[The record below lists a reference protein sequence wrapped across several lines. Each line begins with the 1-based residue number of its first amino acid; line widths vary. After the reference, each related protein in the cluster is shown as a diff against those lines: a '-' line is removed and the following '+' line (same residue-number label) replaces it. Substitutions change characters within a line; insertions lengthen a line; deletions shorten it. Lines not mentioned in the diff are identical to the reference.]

1 MLRAIA
7 SLLLLLAA
15 CLAAPAAAKPLQRWD
30 ALPAFEPLHLDG
42 AYAGTRVCPMCRH
55 GYDAGIV
62 LFLPHDTEPA
72 AAAALAAA
80 LQPSRLG
87 VDDAR
92 FRVFVVFTGGL
103 PDAVLRRA
111 VAPSH
116 TRWFVAAL
124 EGAELDAARTGFHGL
139 LDEHAGAFVFVQRR
153 LLQHYRAAALAR
165 TDLAED
171 ARDAMRLL
179 HELHP
184 HAGDDAGDP
193 DVPQGRLWLAPS
205 RLAAS
210 LRDGDAATTR
220 YCALAPE
227 GTALPWALIA
237 LTRAGEVRTQWL
249 RSDAHGC
256 IGVSARDT
264 QALRLEVRAPRRTT
278 TQLALAFTLSMDEPE
293 PLVGGPCEG
302 CEAVFDA
309 RPALLASHARIAPA
323 GTAGEAMRI
332 DGRVTSADGHA
343 VAGVQVYAYH
353 TDSDGRYPRGAAT
366 LGPSAQRHGQLRG
379 WAVTDADGRYRFDTI
394 RPGAYPGR
402 RDPAHVHLH
411 VIEPRRCT
419 YFIDDLIFDDD
430 SRVDAVLARAR
441 VDARGGNGV
450 GHPQRDANGAWRVRR
465 DITLGRNVP
474 GYAACGEAAAALT
487 ASAPPPG

>member
-7 SLLLLLAA
+7 SLFLLLAA
-15 CLAAPAAAKPLQRWD
+15 SLAAPAAAKPLLRWD

-80 LQPSRLG
+80 LQPPRLG

-92 FRVFVVFTGGL
+92 FRVFVVFTGGT
-103 PDAVLRRA
+103 PGAELRLA
-111 VAPSH
+111 VAPTH
-116 TRWFVAAL
+116 ARWFVAAL
-124 EGAELDAARTGFHGL
+124 EGAELAAARTEFHGL

-153 LLQHYRAAALAR
+153 LLQHYRGAALAR
-165 TDLAED
+165 ADLASD

-184 HAGDDAGDP
+184 HVGGDTGDP

-205 RLAAS
+205 RLAAT
-210 LRDGDAATTR
+210 LRDGEGVTTR
-220 YCALAPE
+220 FCALAPE
-227 GTALPWALIA
+227 RPALPLALIA
-237 LTRAGEVRTQWL
+237 LTHAGEARTHWL
-249 RSDAHGC
+249 RSDAQGC
-256 IGVSARDT
+256 IGVRARDT
-264 QALRLEVRAPRRTT
+264 RGAQLDVHALRRPTT
-278 TQLALAFTLSMDEPE
+278 RLALALALPADAPE

-323 GTAGEAMRI
+323 GTAGTAMRI
-332 DGRVTSADGHA
+332 DGRVTGADGRA
-343 VAGVQVYAYH
+343 VAGVQMYAYH
-353 TDSDGRYPRGAAT
+353 TDRDGRYPRGAAT
-366 LGPSAQRHGQLRG
+366 LGPSAQRHGRLRG

-402 RDPAHVHLH
+402 HDPAHVHLH
-411 VIEPRRCT
+411 VIEPQRCT

-430 SRVDAVLARAR
+430 PRVDAAQARTR
-441 VDARGGNGV
+441 VDARGGSGLA
-450 GHPQRDANGAWRVRR
+450 HPQRDAQGGWRVRR
-465 DITLGRNVP
+465 DVVLGRNVP
-474 GYAACGEAAAALT
+474 GYAACGDALT
-487 ASAPPPG
+487 ASVPPPG